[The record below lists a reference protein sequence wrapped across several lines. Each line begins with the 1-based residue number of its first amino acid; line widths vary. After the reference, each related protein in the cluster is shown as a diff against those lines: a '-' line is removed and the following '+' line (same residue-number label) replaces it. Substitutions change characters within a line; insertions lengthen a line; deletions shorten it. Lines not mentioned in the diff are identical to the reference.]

1 MHSHFATSIFEQL
14 QEKNKVTDDEQQKKE
29 QEKDP
34 KTPREEHVEQSAV
47 TSTEV
52 KTHNTYELSYS
63 SKIHISHFTTFLNHR
78 ERRQMGKRRPKKKS
92 KMFFKRQTSTSKKTK
107 RQNIHSPKKPQQR
120 RQQRQR
126 LKR

>member
-1 MHSHFATSIFEQL
+1 MHVYNARYMVLMYVWLAKYE
-14 QEKNKVTDDEQQKKE
+14 EKKE
-29 QEKDP
+29 QGKDQ
-34 KTPREEHVEQSAV
+34 KTPLNEEHVEQSAV

-78 ERRQMGKRRPKKKS
+78 ERRQMRKRKPKKKS